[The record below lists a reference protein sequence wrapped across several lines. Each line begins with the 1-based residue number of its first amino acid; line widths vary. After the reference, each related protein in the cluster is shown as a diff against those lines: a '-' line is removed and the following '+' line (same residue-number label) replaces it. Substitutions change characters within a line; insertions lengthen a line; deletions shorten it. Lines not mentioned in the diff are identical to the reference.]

1 MAAASRASGVPAMS
15 GVPWAGAGAV
25 ARTTGRVFFTMGG
38 TGYACSGSA
47 VASQN
52 QDVVMTAA
60 HCVSDGAGHWAT
72 HWTFV
77 PGYTDGREPY
87 GSYPAQTYYVPAR
100 WSAGA
105 DEDDDVAFVV
115 VGTALASTGHGQKV
129 GAAVGGQPIEFG
141 WRAPAAAVFG
151 YPSEPP
157 YTGQG
162 LDYCAGTLQ
171 PDPFGTGDEGIA
183 CAMTEGGSGGPWLSD
198 FDPRTG
204 LGVITGVTTFRY
216 SGHDRIL
223 YSADLGPVAQALY
236 ERASSSLLESR
247 DLAGQGEVEGG
258 QAARGVGAE
267 RQRHLVPGD
276 RDVGMVAG
284 GLGQVGDGADV
295 QQRVAEIFARGHRGD
310 RVAVAGPGRDGGQ
323 FGGDL
328 GLGEKF
334 HGSGIPFPG

>member
-1 MAAASRASGVPAMS
+1 LVSICANLVNIRLRSGVGCRNTQADQREYVGFGALTFGSEYLRTVTLPTSRRVA
-15 GVPWAGAGAV
+15 GAVLVLLGAAGLGALAGTGAGPLAGAGPSPRPSFAV
-25 ARTTGRVFFTMGG
+25 TER
-38 TGYACSGSA
+38 A
-47 VASQN
+47 V
-52 QDVVMTAA
+52 VPAA

-115 VGTALASTGHGQKV
+115 VGTARGHKV
-129 GAAVGGQPIEFG
+129 GGAVGGQPIEFG
-141 WRAPAAAVFG
+141 WRAPAEAVFG

-157 YTGQG
+157 YTGRS
-162 LDYCAGTLQ
+162 LDYCQGTLQ
-171 PDPFGTGDEGIA
+171 PDPFGTRDEGIA

-216 SGHDRIL
+216 SGQDRIL

-236 ERASSSLLESR
+236 KRASSL
-247 DLAGQGEVEGG
+247 
-258 QAARGVGAE
+258 
-267 RQRHLVPGD
+267 
-276 RDVGMVAG
+276 
-284 GLGQVGDGADV
+284 
-295 QQRVAEIFARGHRGD
+295 
-310 RVAVAGPGRDGGQ
+310 
-323 FGGDL
+323 
-328 GLGEKF
+328 
-334 HGSGIPFPG
+334 

>member
-1 MAAASRASGVPAMS
+1 VTSSISRRVAVLVLFGAAGVGALAGTGPLAGAAPSPRPPFAVSERAVVPAARYWTRARMAAASRAAGVS
-15 GVPWAGAGAV
+15 GVPWAGDGAV
-25 ARTTGRVFFTMGG
+25 GRTTGRVFFTLDNEK
-38 TGYACSGSA
+38 YACSGSA

-77 PGYTDGREPY
+77 PGYANGREPY
-87 GSYPAQTYYVPAR
+87 GSYPAQTYYVPAQ

-105 DEDDDVAFVV
+105 DEEDDVAFVV
-115 VGTALASTGHGQKV
+115 VGTARGHKL

-141 WRAPAAAVFG
+141 WRAPAETVFG

-171 PDPFGTGDEGIA
+171 SDPFGTQDEGIA

-216 SGHDRIL
+216 FGQDRIL

-236 ERASSSLLESR
+236 TRAASSSL
-247 DLAGQGEVEGG
+247 EG
-258 QAARGVGAE
+258 
-267 RQRHLVPGD
+267 
-276 RDVGMVAG
+276 
-284 GLGQVGDGADV
+284 
-295 QQRVAEIFARGHRGD
+295 
-310 RVAVAGPGRDGGQ
+310 
-323 FGGDL
+323 
-328 GLGEKF
+328 
-334 HGSGIPFPG
+334 

>member
-1 MAAASRASGVPAMS
+1 MAAASRASGASGSRASGVSGVSGVPGVSGVS
-15 GVPWAGAGAV
+15 GVPWAGGGAV
-25 ARTTGRVFFTMGG
+25 ARTTGRVFFVMGG
-38 TGYACSGSA
+38 AGYACSGSA
-47 VASQN
+47 VASEN

-87 GSYPAQTYYVPAR
+87 GSYPAQTYYVPAQ

-115 VGTALASTGHGQKV
+115 VGPGLAGTGRVHGVRERV
-129 GAAVGGQPIEFG
+129 GAAVGGQQIEFG
-141 WRAPAAAVFG
+141 DRAAAEAVFG

-162 LDYCAGTLQ
+162 LDYCEGTLH
-171 PDPFGTGDEGIA
+171 PDPFGTQDEGIA

-216 SGHDRIL
+216 SGQDRIL

-236 ERASSSLLESR
+236 DRAASL
-247 DLAGQGEVEGG
+247 
-258 QAARGVGAE
+258 
-267 RQRHLVPGD
+267 
-276 RDVGMVAG
+276 
-284 GLGQVGDGADV
+284 
-295 QQRVAEIFARGHRGD
+295 
-310 RVAVAGPGRDGGQ
+310 
-323 FGGDL
+323 
-328 GLGEKF
+328 
-334 HGSGIPFPG
+334 

>member
-1 MAAASRASGVPAMS
+1 MAAASRGSRFLRCPACP
-15 GVPWAGAGAV
+15 GFPGPGGGAV

-87 GSYPAQTYYVPAR
+87 GSYPAQTYYVPAQ
-100 WSAGA
+100 WSGDA

-115 VGTALASTGHGQKV
+115 VGTALADTGLASTARVHGVRERV
-129 GAAVGGQPIEFG
+129 GQAVGGQQIEFG
-141 WRAPAAAVFG
+141 DRAAAEAVFG

-162 LDYCAGTLQ
+162 LDYCEGTLQ
-171 PDPFGTGDEGIA
+171 PDPFGTQDEGIA
-183 CAMTEGGSGGPWLSD
+183 CAMTEGGSGGPWLSE
-198 FDPRTG
+198 FHPRTG

-216 SGHDRIL
+216 SGQDRIL
-223 YSADLGPVAQALY
+223 YSANLGLVAQALF
-236 ERASSSLLESR
+236 ERASSL
-247 DLAGQGEVEGG
+247 
-258 QAARGVGAE
+258 
-267 RQRHLVPGD
+267 
-276 RDVGMVAG
+276 
-284 GLGQVGDGADV
+284 
-295 QQRVAEIFARGHRGD
+295 
-310 RVAVAGPGRDGGQ
+310 
-323 FGGDL
+323 
-328 GLGEKF
+328 
-334 HGSGIPFPG
+334 

>member
-1 MAAASRASGVPAMS
+1 
-15 GVPWAGAGAV
+15 
-25 ARTTGRVFFTMGG
+25 VFFTLGSVA
-38 TGYACSGSA
+38 YSCSGSA
-47 VASQN
+47 VASDN

-87 GSYPAQTYYVPAR
+87 GSYPAQTYYVPAQ
-100 WSAGA
+100 WSSGA

-115 VGTALASTGHGQKV
+115 VGTARVHEVRERVGQ
-129 GAAVGGQPIEFG
+129 AVGGQPIEFG
-141 WRAPAAAVFG
+141 DRAAAEAVFG

-157 YTGQG
+157 YTGHG
-162 LDYCAGTLQ
+162 LDYCEGTLQ
-171 PDPFGTGDEGIA
+171 PDPFGTQDEGIA
-183 CAMTEGGSGGPWLSD
+183 CAMSEGGSGGPWLSD

-204 LGVITGVTTFRY
+204 TGVITGVTTFRY
-216 SGHDRIL
+216 AGQDRIL
-223 YSADLGPVAQALY
+223 YSAGLGLVAEALY
-236 ERASSSLLESR
+236 ERASSALQGR
-247 DLAGQGEVEGG
+247 DLAGQGEVVGG

-284 GLGQVGDGADV
+284 GLGQVGDGPDV
-295 QQRVAEIFARGHRGD
+295 QQGVTEVGALGDGGD
-310 RVAVAGPGRDGGQ
+310 RAAVAGPGGDAGQ

-328 GLGEKF
+328 VIGQKF
-334 HGSGIPFPG
+334 HGSGIPFPGDVIAADSALRGP